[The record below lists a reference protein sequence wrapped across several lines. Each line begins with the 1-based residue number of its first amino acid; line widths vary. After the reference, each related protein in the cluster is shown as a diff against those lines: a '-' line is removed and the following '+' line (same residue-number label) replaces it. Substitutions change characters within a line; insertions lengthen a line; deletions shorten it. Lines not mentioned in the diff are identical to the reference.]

1 MSIKPLFV
9 NKSAVVLDKHALLEI
24 YEYYNPEI
32 FRYARRLLND
42 NNLAEDCVADTFLR
56 LLIAVRGGVLLGNI
70 RAYLYRIAHN
80 WIMDHYRRHP
90 QVDISLEENLHIRE
104 EDDSPSQLA
113 AEKVDAQRVRS
124 ALLKLTDE
132 QRQVIELRFM
142 ENWPHDEVAIALGK
156 TVDATRALQYRA
168 VEALRQL
175 LDESR

>member
-1 MSIKPLFV
+1 M
-9 NKSAVVLDKHALLEI
+9 EI

-32 FRYARRLLND
+32 FRYACRLLGD

-90 QVDISLEENLHIRE
+90 HGDISLAENLPM
-104 EDDSPSQLA
+104 DSENNPSHLA
-113 AEKVDAQRVRS
+113 SQKADAQRIRS
-124 ALLKLTDE
+124 AMQKLSDE

-142 ENWPHDEVAIALGK
+142 ENWSHDEVAIALGK
-156 TVDATRALQYRA
+156 TVEATRALQYRA
-168 VEALRQL
+168 VEALRHAL
-175 LDESR
+175 VE